1 MTPQFL
7 SRFDS
12 TVMLRDFSV
21 PDLVKIFN
29 DIPGAIWPTAVD
41 YFKQSGITLTITAE
55 ATSLIAEKAAK
66 ENRLGARALRE
77 VFGNI
82 VKRLEFDPMAT
93 GLVHKQGDEQVLQI
107 TREMVEAP

>member
-1 MTPQFL
+1 
-7 SRFDS
+7 
-12 TVMLRDFSV
+12 MLRDFSV
-21 PDLVKIFN
+21 TDLMKIFR

-41 YFKQSGITLTITAE
+41 YFKHYGINLKITEE
-55 ATSLIAEKAAK
+55 ATVLIAEKAAK

-93 GLVHKQGDEQVLQI
+93 GLVREEGSEQVLEI
-107 TREMVEAP
+107 TRELVEAP